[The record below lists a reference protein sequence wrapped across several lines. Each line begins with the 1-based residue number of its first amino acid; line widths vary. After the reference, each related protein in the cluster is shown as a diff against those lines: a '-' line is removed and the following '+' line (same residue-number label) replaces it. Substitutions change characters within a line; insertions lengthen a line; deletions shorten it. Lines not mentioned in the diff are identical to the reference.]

1 MNIVAGLSTVSFWKY
16 GLAVIGGKMVMIFTI
31 SFIGYDIPALIH
43 QPIRTVIVFIII
55 FILWYVGKRIERNLD
70 QKLNKKKDSI
80 EDIIKKEQGHSIGA
94 GKSNDHFSLKIYER
108 MIGFSSD
115 LRYTER

>member
-1 MNIVAGLSTVSFWKY
+1 MKWVDNHGFSPLFLLPCFPFTPSAIVNIVAGLSTVSFWKY

-70 QKLNKKKDSI
+70 QKLNKRKT
-80 EDIIKKEQGHSIGA
+80 A
-94 GKSNDHFSLKIYER
+94 LKI
-108 MIGFSSD
+108 
-115 LRYTER
+115 